1 MKQHAERAVGGR
13 RWLLFAGIA
22 CIVVGA
28 GLMDQA
34 GRTQLAMWWNISG
47 AFAFLGVVLTAVYL
61 LLQEGPTFFATLTR
75 RSGRSGKRTRH
86 V

>member
-1 MKQHAERAVGGR
+1 MKEHAERAVGNR

-22 CIVVGA
+22 CIVIGA

-47 AFAFLGVVLTAVYL
+47 GFAFLGVVLTAVYL
-61 LLQEGPTFFATLTR
+61 LLQEGPTFFATVTR
-75 RSGRSGKRTRH
+75 RSNRSGKHARRI
-86 V
+86 